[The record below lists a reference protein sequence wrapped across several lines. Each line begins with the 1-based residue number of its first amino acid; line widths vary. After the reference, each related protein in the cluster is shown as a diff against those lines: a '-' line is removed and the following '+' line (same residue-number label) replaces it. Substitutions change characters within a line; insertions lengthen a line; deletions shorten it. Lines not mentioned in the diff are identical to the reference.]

1 MVNFT
6 VCLRGFQDATRF
18 VSRNFNKTESDLDQ
32 TQIGYAIAKGAVFVA
47 TFIIASSVGLTNH
60 SR

>member
-1 MVNFT
+1 M
-6 VCLRGFQDATRF
+6 LLDLSAGILI
-18 VSRNFNKTESDLDQ
+18 KTESDLDQ

>member
-1 MVNFT
+1 M
-6 VCLRGFQDATRF
+6 LSTRF
-18 VSRNFNKTESDLDQ
+18 VSRIFNKNSGSDIDQ

-47 TFIIASSVGLTNH
+47 TFIIASSIGLTNR